1 MNMQTRVTG
10 NMIANRVMNNLQYN
24 LSRMGDL
31 QEQMSSGK
39 LLNRP
44 SDSPTGTVSAMQLR
58 TEMRRLE
65 QYGRNSDD
73 ALSWLTTLDSTLS
86 GVIPMVSKVRDL
98 ALTGMSA
105 GTGGSAQG
113 RQALAAEVEAIR
125 ESLIAASN
133 TNYLGRPVLGGTTAG
148 SVAFNPDG
156 SFAGNENPVI
166 RTIGD
171 GDAVKVDANGVT
183 VLGTGSEQLFTVLQT
198 VADNLRSNPA
208 ALAGDLALLDT
219 ANNRVMTQLADIG
232 ARYNRVEQMKQ
243 SGTDRLIS
251 LRSQLSD
258 IEDIDLPATIMEM
271 QMQESAYEA
280 ALGASA
286 KVIQPS
292 LMDFLR

>member
-1 MNMQTRVTG
+1 MNMQTRITG
-10 NMIANRVMNNLQYN
+10 NMIANRVLNNLQHN

-58 TEMRRLE
+58 TEMRQLE
-65 QYGRNSDD
+65 QYGRNSGD

-86 GVIPMVSKVRDL
+86 GVIPQVSKVRDL
-98 ALTGMSA
+98 ALQGMSA

-113 RQALAAEVEAIR
+113 REALAAEVEAIR
-125 ESLIAASN
+125 ASLIAASN
-133 TNYLGRPVLGGTTAG
+133 TSYLGRPVLGGTTAG
-148 SVAFNPDG
+148 PVAFNPDG
-156 SFAGNENPVI
+156 SFAGNENPVM

-171 GDAVKVDANGVT
+171 GDPIRVDANGVT
-183 VLGTGSEQLFTVLQT
+183 VLGAGSEQLFTVLQN
-198 VADNLRSNPA
+198 VADNLRNNPA
-208 ALAGDLALLDT
+208 ALAGDLALLDR

-232 ARYNRVEQMKQ
+232 ARYNRVEQMQQ

>member
-10 NMIANRVMNNLQYN
+10 NMIANRVLNNLQYN

-73 ALSWLTTLDSTLS
+73 ALSWLTTLDSTLN
-86 GVIPMVSKVRDL
+86 GVIPQVSKVRDL
-98 ALTGMSA
+98 ALAGMSA

-113 RQALAAEVEAIR
+113 REALAAEVEAIR
-125 ESLIAASN
+125 ASLIASSN
-133 TNYLGRPVLGGTTAG
+133 TSYLGRPVLGGTTAG
-148 SVAFNPDG
+148 PVAFNPDG
-156 SFAGNENPVI
+156 SFAGNENPVM

-171 GDAVKVDANGVT
+171 GDPIQVDANGVT
-183 VLGTGSEQLFTVLQT
+183 VLGAGSEQLFTVLQN

-208 ALAGDLALLDT
+208 ALAGDLTLLDK

-243 SGTDRLIS
+243 SGADRLIS
-251 LRSQLSD
+251 LRSQLSE